1 MLNNQLSVKF
11 ERGWSYGSWKKV
23 TMRDKK
29 QIQEENKLT
38 TKLVKDQSSQFLNK
52 FLWKCWLVKINKWS
66 KKFFFFRWK
75 CSGNCSNMDWS
86 ISPHCSDTWTLL
98 ELQDHQ
104 DAGRDQNHS
113 ADTKLGLLSED
124 QCYKTHSCLP
134 ECIALYKNY
143 AVPRLKLG
151 S

>member
-1 MLNNQLSVKF
+1 MEVQRELLK
-11 ERGWSYGSWKKV
+11 YGLKY
-23 TMRDKK
+23 
-29 QIQEENKLT
+29 LT
-38 TKLVKDQSSQFLNK
+38 SL
-52 FLWKCWLVKINKWS
+52 LWYMN
-66 KKFFFFRWK
+66 
-75 CSGNCSNMDWS
+75 
-86 ISPHCSDTWTLL
+86 PL

>member
-66 KKFFFFRWK
+66 KKFFFL
-75 CSGNCSNMDWS
+75 SGSA
-86 ISPHCSDTWTLL
+86 
-98 ELQDHQ
+98 
-104 DAGRDQNHS
+104 AGTAQIWIEVSHLTALIHEPFSSYNIIRMLDVIRITQLTRNLVFYRRTNVIRHTVVFQS
-113 ADTKLGLLSED
+113 A
-124 QCYKTHSCLP
+124 LP
-134 ECIALYKNY
+134 ST
-143 AVPRLKLG
+143 RTTQSQG
-151 S
+151 